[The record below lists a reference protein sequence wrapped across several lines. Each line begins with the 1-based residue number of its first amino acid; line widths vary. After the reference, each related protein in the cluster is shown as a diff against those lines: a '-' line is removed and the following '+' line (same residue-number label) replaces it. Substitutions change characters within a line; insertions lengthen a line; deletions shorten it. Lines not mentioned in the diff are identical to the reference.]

1 MRTILVT
8 GGSGQLAAC
17 IKEFANDCNDLSF
30 IFTDIDTLDITN
42 KQNVISY
49 FEARK
54 IDFCINCAAYTAVD
68 KAESEE
74 KLAKAINTYGAKNLA
89 EACKE
94 NNSVLIQV
102 STDFVFDGKK
112 AEPYNEKDGTAPLGI
127 YGCTKRDG
135 EIAISSTMKEYFIL
149 RTAWLYSEYG
159 NNFLKTMLRLGSE
172 RKELNV
178 VCDQIGTPTYAKD
191 LAKVIMK
198 IIYEDIKEFGLY
210 HFSNEG
216 QASWSDFA
224 KAIFE
229 ESDKNVKVI
238 PIPTSEYPT
247 AASRPMY
254 SVLDKSKIKNKLGVQ
269 TSHWTKSLN
278 DFFKRTTE

>member
-1 MRTILVT
+1 MKSILVT
-8 GGSGQLAAC
+8 GGSGQLATC
-17 IKEFANDCNDLSF
+17 VKELSEGYNNLEF
-30 IFTDIDTLDITN
+30 VFMDSAGLDISQ
-42 KQNVISY
+42 KEQIAEY
-49 FEARK
+49 FETNTV
-54 IDFCINCAAYTAVD
+54 DYCVNCAAYTAVD

-74 KLAKAINTYGAKNLA
+74 KLAKAINTNGAKNLA

-94 NNSVLIQV
+94 NNSVLIQI

-112 AEPYNEKDGTAPLGI
+112 TEPYNEKDGTAPLNI
-127 YGCTKRDG
+127 YGSTKRDG

-198 IIYEDIKEFGLY
+198 IISEDIKEFGLY

-229 ESDKNVKVI
+229 ESDKNVKVK

-247 AASRPMY
+247 AAERPMY

>member
-1 MRTILVT
+1 MKTILVT

-17 IKEFANDCNDLSF
+17 IKEVANDFSDLSF
-30 IFTDIDTLDITN
+30 IFTDVDTLDITN
-42 KQNVISY
+42 KENVINY

-112 AEPYNEKDGTAPLGI
+112 TEPYNEKDGTAPLNI
-127 YGCTKRDG
+127 YGSTKRDG

-178 VCDQIGTPTYAKD
+178 VCNKIGTPTYAKD
-191 LAKVIMK
+191 LAKVLIK
-198 IIYEDIKEFGLY
+198 IISEDIKEFGLY

-247 AASRPMY
+247 AAERPMY
-254 SVLDKSKIKNKLGVQ
+254 SVLDKSKIKILLGVK
-269 TSHWTKSLN
+269 TLHWTHSLN
-278 DFFKRTTE
+278 DFF